1 VSAKPQ
7 KVRRRYS
14 PEVRRDMIL
23 DQTAEIIALDGISN
37 LTMEKIAQNAG
48 VSKALV
54 YNYFDSQSEL
64 LKELLSR
71 ELKTLRMKQFA
82 AAETANTF
90 EELVRSVTHEY
101 LSYIDKRGLIIEQLQ
116 SDPGIS
122 GGQDPTQFDRNR
134 SVKYL
139 APLAAKQF
147 GIPVDLAEA
156 VVDISFG
163 LPASAGAYL
172 LKRERDLKTVE
183 DITVSMIL
191 GTVLQVRNDYMTK
204 RPLERDGPNTV

>member
-1 VSAKPQ
+1 MSAKPQ
-7 KVRRRYS
+7 KARRRYS

-23 DQTAEIIALDGISN
+23 DQTAEMIAQDGISN
-37 LTMEKIAQNAG
+37 LTMEKIGQNAG

-54 YNYFDSQSEL
+54 YNYFDSQSDLLREL
-64 LKELLSR
+64 LGR
-71 ELKTLRMKQFA
+71 ELKALRLKQFA
-82 AAETANTF
+82 AAEGAKTF
-90 EELVRSVTHEY
+90 EDLVRSVTHEY

-122 GGQDPTQFDRNR
+122 GGQDPTDYDRNT

-139 APLAAKQF
+139 APLAARQF
-147 GIPVDLAEA
+147 NLPIDLAEA
-156 VVDISFG
+156 VTDISFG

-172 LKRERDLKTVE
+172 LKRKLDLKTVE

-191 GTVLQVRNDYMTK
+191 GTLLQVRNDYMTK
-204 RPLERDGPNTV
+204 RPLERNIPHSD

>member
-1 VSAKPQ
+1 
-7 KVRRRYS
+7 
-14 PEVRRDMIL
+14 MIL
-23 DQTAEIIALDGISN
+23 DRTGEIIAQDGISS

-48 VSKALV
+48 VSKALI

-64 LKELLSR
+64 LRELLGR

-82 AAETANTF
+82 AAEQAETF
-90 EELVRSVTHEY
+90 EDLVRSVTHEY
-101 LSYIDKRGLIIEQLQ
+101 LSYIDERGLIIEQLQ

-122 GGQDPTQFDRNR
+122 GGHDPTDYDRNT

-139 APLAAKQF
+139 APLAARQF
-147 GIPVDLAEA
+147 NLPTDLAKA
-156 VVDISFG
+156 VTDISFG

-172 LKRERDLKTVE
+172 LKRELDLKTIE

-191 GTVLQVRNDYMTK
+191 GTLLQVRNDYMTK
-204 RPLERDGPNTV
+204 RPLERDTPN

>member
-1 VSAKPQ
+1 MSAKPQ
-7 KVRRRYS
+7 KIRRRYS

-23 DQTAEIIALDGISN
+23 DCTAEIIAQDGISS
-37 LTMEKIAQNAG
+37 LTMEKIGQNAG

-54 YNYFDSQSEL
+54 YNYFDSQSDL
-64 LKELLSR
+64 LKELLGR
-71 ELKTLRMKQFA
+71 ELKALRMKQFA
-82 AAETANTF
+82 AAEKAKTF
-90 EELVRSVTHEY
+90 EDLVRSVTHEY

-122 GGQDPTQFDRNR
+122 RGQDPTQYDRNT
-134 SVKYL
+134 SVQYL
-139 APLAAKQF
+139 APLTARQF
-147 GIPVDLAEA
+147 DLPMDLAKA

-172 LKRERDLKTVE
+172 LKRELDLQTVE

-191 GTVLQVRNDYMTK
+191 GTILQVRNDYMTK
-204 RPLERDGPNTV
+204 RPIERE